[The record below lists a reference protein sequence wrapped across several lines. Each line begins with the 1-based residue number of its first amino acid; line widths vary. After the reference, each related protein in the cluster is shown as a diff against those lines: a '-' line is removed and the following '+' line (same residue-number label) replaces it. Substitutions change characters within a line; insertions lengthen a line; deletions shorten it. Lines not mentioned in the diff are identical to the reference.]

1 MEKLKNRERLLA
13 WVGDDTSRKHIAYGA
28 MIFIMDT
35 CTVPYRSEGFYAL
48 VLERVLGGDDSGED
62 VKS

>member
-1 MEKLKNRERLLA
+1 MEKMSGRDELLA
-13 WVGDDTSRKHIAYGA
+13 WVGDDTSRKHVVYDA

-48 VLERVLGGDDSGED
+48 VLERVLGGDDSGEAD
-62 VKS
+62 KP